1 MSFRSFVETLEKE
14 NRICKFTKPISK
26 KFEIAAALNELGEN
40 PAIFEKVKESEFK
53 VCGNIV
59 ASKNAIADYFGISIE
74 QIIPKMIKALG
85 SPSKPKIV
93 SNAPCHEIEMEVDLD
108 KLPIL
113 FHCEKDGGNYVS
125 SGIIFAKDKELGQ
138 NASFHRAMQISK
150 NKLGLRILQRDLDS
164 MIKKNGGELDVTMTI
179 GNSPNV
185 LLAAATSTALGK
197 DEMEIANSLE
207 PLSVVKSK
215 TNDVLIPA
223 DSEFVL
229 EGRITKELH
238 SEGPFVDLTETYDIV
253 RQQQVFEV
261 KKSYHRKNAIWQA
274 LLPGKF
280 EHKLLMGM
288 PREPT
293 IFNEVNKSGVKCKNV
308 YINPGGCSWLHAI
321 VQIEKHSEND
331 AKTAI
336 EAAFRG
342 HASLKHVFV
351 VDTDINILDP
361 LEVEWALATR
371 FQADRNLLVKTHEK
385 GSSLDP
391 SADPNTRETTK
402 AGFDLTK
409 PLVIKGKNF
418 EKAVFPKIDLKKFY

>member
-1 MSFRSFVETLEKE
+1 MSFRSYIEKIEKE
-14 NRICKFTKPISK
+14 NKIQKFSKTVSK
-26 KFEIAAALNELGEN
+26 KFEAAAILNGLGEK
-40 PAIFEKVKESEFK
+40 PVLFEKIKESEFK
-53 VCGNIV
+53 VCGNIF
-59 ASKNAIADYFGISIE
+59 ASKQSIAEYFGISTE
-74 QIIPKMIKALG
+74 AIIPKMIKALA

-93 SNAPCHEIEMEVDLD
+93 PSAPCHEIEMEVDLD

-113 FHCEKDGGNYVS
+113 FHCEKDGGNYIS

-150 NKLGLRILQRDLDS
+150 NKLVLRILQRDLDAL
-164 MIKKNGGELDVTMTI
+164 IKKNAGELDVTMAI

-207 PLSVVKSK
+207 PLTVVKSK
-215 TNDVLIPA
+215 TNDVMIPA
-223 DSEFVL
+223 ESEFVL

-253 RQQQVFEV
+253 REQQVFEV
-261 KKSYHRKNAIWQA
+261 KKIFHRKNPIWQA
-274 LLPGKF
+274 LLPGKL

-293 IFNEVNKSGVKCKNV
+293 IYEEVNKTGVKCKNV

-321 VQIEKHSEND
+321 VQIEKNSED
-331 AKTAI
+331 DGKKAI
-336 EAAFRG
+336 EAAFKG

-351 VDTDINILDP
+351 IDTDINILDP
-361 LEVEWALATR
+361 LEVEWAIATR
-371 FQADRNLLVKTHEK
+371 FQADRDLLIKTHEK

-391 SADPNTRETTK
+391 SSDPNTRETTK

-418 EKAVFPKIDLKKFY
+418 EKAIFPKVDLKKFY